1 MYPECLQDN
10 GVLHDTQANRPF
22 RKPIIPLRMS
32 QTMVKLEREGERE
45 RGMGE
50 GGEREGRR
58 EEGMEGE
65 TETERDKKTE
75 T

>member
-1 MYPECLQDN
+1 
-10 GVLHDTQANRPF
+10 
-22 RKPIIPLRMS
+22 MS

-58 EEGMEGE
+58 VRRARMREERKMY
-65 TETERDKKTE
+65 
-75 T
+75 